1 MYNLQDL
8 YTAECMVCRLNSPK
22 TFGLQNEWYTGYG
35 SNKTYDGHTWIKILK
50 IFRVFTLK
58 SILLNKL
65 NINWSIL

>member
-1 MYNLQDL
+1 
-8 YTAECMVCRLNSPK
+8 MVCRMNGTQGMVQTKLTMVIHSV
-22 TFGLQNEWYTGYG
+22 
-35 SNKTYDGHTWIKILK
+35 TWIKILK